1 VAIART
7 WLGVPYAWGGASRA
21 GTDCSGLVM
30 AVYGRLGIHL
40 AHYTGAL
47 WDEGRRV
54 PPRDLRPGDL
64 VFFDGLGH
72 VGIYAGAG
80 RYIHAPQ
87 TGEVVRVD
95 RLAAR
100 PLDGAVRIAGT

>member
-1 VAIART
+1 
-7 WLGVPYAWGGASRA
+7 
-21 GTDCSGLVM
+21 
-30 AVYGRLGIHL
+30 
-40 AHYTGAL
+40 
-47 WDEGRRV
+47 V
-54 PPRDLRPGDL
+54 PPPPAARGRVRAVASPRRDLRPGDL

-72 VGIYAGAG
+72 VGIYAGDG

-87 TGEVVRVD
+87 TGDVVRVD